1 MTSRKKL
8 YSLEQEER
16 LIMQELIQI
25 DEVDHV
31 ARQGLSKNPQQ
42 QQPQI

>member
-31 ARQGLSKNPQQ
+31 ARQELSKNPQQ